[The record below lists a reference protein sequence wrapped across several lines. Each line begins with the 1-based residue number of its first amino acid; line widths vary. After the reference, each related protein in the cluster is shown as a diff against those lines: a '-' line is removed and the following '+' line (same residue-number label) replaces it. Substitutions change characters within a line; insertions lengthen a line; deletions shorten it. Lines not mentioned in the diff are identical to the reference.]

1 MKEKLAENGG
11 RPVRK
16 TVLNFVSTRADVGKE
31 EIRAVTDVLSS
42 GRLSQLAGEK
52 VNEFEE
58 AFAKYHDAD
67 HAIAVSSGTAALH
80 VALAATGLGPGEN
93 VVLPPYTFMATANAV
108 LHQNC
113 VPVFAD
119 VDPKTYT
126 IDPEETRK
134 KVTKKTGAIIPVH
147 MLGQPADVQAIMEIA
162 EKRNLVVIED
172 CAQACG
178 AEYQGKKVGT
188 FGDFGCFSFYLN
200 KHMTTGGEGGMMIT
214 NSSKLAK
221 KARSIAN
228 HGRVEV
234 SPYPN
239 VPAHN
244 VYTCIGY
251 NYRMTALQAAMGL
264 TQLRRLDKFIE
275 KRRRNAD
282 YLTKH
287 IKKLV
292 GIKPAYVRKD
302 VKHVYWTYGALV
314 IEEELG
320 VSRDRLRRALLAEGI
335 NSEGYCPIPVHLQ
348 SFIHK
353 KIGYGKTKFPF
364 EYPGYREKTEY
375 RKGSCPKA
383 EKLSSQDL
391 LLPVYPSLTQEDLKD
406 VTSALDKV
414 VANADTLQD

>member
-1 MKEKLAENGG
+1 MKEKLAEKGG
-11 RPVRK
+11 KPIRR
-16 TVLNFVSTRADVGKE
+16 TVLNFVPTRADLGKE
-31 EIRAVTDVLSS
+31 EIHAVVDVLSS
-42 GRLSQLAGEK
+42 GELSQLAGEK
-52 VNEFEE
+52 VHEFEE
-58 AFAKYHDAD
+58 AFAKYHGAD
-67 HAIAVSSGTAALH
+67 HGIAVSSGTTALH
-80 VALAATGLGPGEN
+80 VALAAAGLGPGDN

-113 VPVFAD
+113 IPVFAD
-119 VDPKTYT
+119 VDPRTYT
-126 IDPEETRK
+126 IDPEEVDTIITR
-134 KVTKKTGAIIPVH
+134 KTGAIIPVH
-147 MLGQPADVQAIMEIA
+147 MLGQPADMQAIMEIA
-162 EKRNLVVIED
+162 ERRNLVVIED

-178 AEYQGKKVGT
+178 AEYRGKKVGT

-200 KHMTTGGEGGMMIT
+200 KHMTTGGEGGMIIT
-214 NSSKLAK
+214 SSSKLAK

-234 SPYPN
+234 SPYSN

-264 TQLRRLDKFIE
+264 VQLGRLNKFIE
-275 KRRRNAD
+275 KRRKNAD
-282 YLTKH
+282 YLTRH
-287 IKKLV
+287 IKKLI

-302 VKHVYWTYGALV
+302 VKHVYWAYGALV
-314 IEEELG
+314 TREQLG
-320 VSRDRLRRALLAEGI
+320 VSRDRLREALLAEGI

-348 SFIHK
+348 SVILK

-364 EYPGYREKTEY
+364 EYPGQREKTEY
-375 RKGSCPKA
+375 RKGLCPKA

-391 LLPVYPSLTQEDLKD
+391 LLPVYPSLTQNDLKD

-414 VANADTLQD
+414 ATNADRLQD

>member
-1 MKEKLAENGG
+1 MKERLAENGG

-16 TVLNFVSTRADVGKE
+16 NVLNFVPTCADVGKE
-31 EIRAVTDVLSS
+31 DIQAVTEVLSS
-42 GRLSQLAGEK
+42 GKLSQLEGEK
-52 VNEFEE
+52 VHEFEE
-58 AFAKYHDAD
+58 TFAKYHDAD
-67 HAIAVSSGTAALH
+67 YAIAVSSGTTALH

-113 VPVFAD
+113 VPTFAD

-126 IDPEETRK
+126 IDPEEIGKRI
-134 KVTKKTGAIIPVH
+134 TKKTGAIIPVH
-147 MLGQPADVQAIMEIA
+147 MLGQPADLQPIMEIA

-178 AEYQGKKVGT
+178 AQYRGKKVGT

-214 NSSKLAK
+214 NNPKLAK

-264 TQLRRLDKFIE
+264 TQLRRLDKFME
-275 KRRRNAD
+275 KRRKNAE

-287 IKKLV
+287 IKRLV
-292 GIKPAYVRKD
+292 GVKPAYVRKD

-320 VSRDRLRRALLAEGI
+320 VSRDRLRRALFAEGI

-348 SFIHK
+348 SYMRK

-364 EYPGYREKTEY
+364 EYPGYHEKTEY

-414 VANADTLQD
+414 VANADELQD